1 MGEEEGYQDQQSSGG
16 QNLLSQIVA
25 SEETIQEL
33 SKALLPSLLASLDSA
48 NRGGADRERAENSGE
63 VEPNHWPQSRP
74 HPSGAIR
81 RDREV
86 DPNEVGGWSH
96 PGSGRE
102 SQLLPTRAMQLLPT
116 RAMQPMGRY
125 KLQRAMQLLITRAMQ
140 LLTRAMSLR
149 TRAMQLLTRAM
160 QLLTRAIPLLTRA
173 MPLLTRAMSLLT
185 RAMPLLTRA
194 MQLHQPGRT
203 LQPIHTH
210 MATPVGQHS

>member
-16 QNLLSQIVA
+16 QNLLSQ

-63 VEPNHWPQSRP
+63 VEPSHWPQSRP

-102 SQLLPTRAMQLLPT
+102 SQGNAAPSYQGNAAPSYQGNAAPSYQGNAAYGQVQTAESNAAPHNQSNAGLLLHVTNSSLHH
-116 RAMQPMGRY
+116 GY
-125 KLQRAMQLLITRAMQ
+125 DVITDYY
-140 LLTRAMSLR
+140 S
-149 TRAMQLLTRAM
+149 
-160 QLLTRAIPLLTRA
+160 
-173 MPLLTRAMSLLT
+173 
-185 RAMPLLTRA
+185 
-194 MQLHQPGRT
+194 HQ
-203 LQPIHTH
+203 
-210 MATPVGQHS
+210 